1 MFSNARGEMD
11 NTPYDFSNT
20 LLQPVNLQDTEVG
33 LKDISFPSYVHVN
46 HEDYQWII
54 TRDTLTT
61 GTLHGEE
68 KMPVSLDTPDPRHK
82 AQWLS
87 QDRILWFSLA
97 HGSIHTVKE
106 ALQRTLGQ
114 ANKLFYDHD
123 DNYDSARDF
132 ELVINGNIATIR
144 MRDND
149 AGLALFFNRRL
160 ATLIGLHT
168 REPQKMNSEAFTV
181 VRMPHDPPKSWMPSR
196 VFGTIKALVAPS
208 DRQAFL
214 QYVGLNWAEVER
226 NWNMYMA
233 EGILEDVFGGDTFYS
248 VIHRE
253 FNTQFLDDPFFEAN
267 PQRQPER
274 LFIYAN
280 FVDETWVGEEQK
292 PLLSVIGNPDM
303 RLQESRPSCHVT
315 FRNIGYVKAASK
327 VLTNLR
333 VWIEDEQ
340 GNKRGNVRGTT
351 MLVLHF
357 RHNRKRI

>member
-1 MFSNARGEMD
+1 M
-11 NTPYDFSNT
+11 
-20 LLQPVNLQDTEVG
+20 NLQDAEVG

-54 TRDTLTT
+54 TKDTMTSD
-61 GTLHGEE
+61 TLHGEE
-68 KMPVSLDTPDPRHK
+68 KMPVSPDTTDPRHK
-82 AQWLS
+82 AQWLA

-132 ELVINGNIATIR
+132 ELVLNGNIATIR
-144 MRDND
+144 TRNDD

-168 REPQKMNSEAFTV
+168 REPQKMNSEAYTV
-181 VRMPHDPPKSWMPSR
+181 VRMPYDPPKSLMPSR
-196 VFGTIKALVAPS
+196 VYGTVKALVAPS
-208 DRQAFL
+208 DRDAFL
-214 QYVGLNWAEVER
+214 QYVGLNWVER

-233 EGILEDVFGGDTFYS
+233 EGILEYVFVGDSFYL
-248 VIHRE
+248 VLMQGY
-253 FNTQFLDDPFFEAN
+253 NTQFLDDPFFEAN

-303 RLQESRPSCHVT
+303 RLQESRLSCHVT

-333 VWIEDEQ
+333 VWIEDEH
-340 GNKRGNVRGTT
+340 GNKRGTT
-351 MLVLHF
+351 MLVWHF
-357 RHNRKRI
+357 RHNRKCI